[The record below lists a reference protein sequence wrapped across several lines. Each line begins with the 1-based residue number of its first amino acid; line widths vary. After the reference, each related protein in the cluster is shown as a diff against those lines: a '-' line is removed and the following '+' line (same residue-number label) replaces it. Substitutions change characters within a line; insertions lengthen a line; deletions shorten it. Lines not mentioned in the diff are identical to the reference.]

1 MPNLKVKKGND
12 TLTFGLTDNLRDVGE
27 SRLPI
32 VISGKTYYARL
43 GADKT
48 ALVVQRTLNGAKS
61 YVQTNPIWYTTW
73 NWQKYP
79 TDIRGT
85 EKMFTYLPKGRYR
98 ATVEAQNDKNNE
110 FTITTSTDIEVNVS
124 LGNNVE
130 GAQKA
135 TFNINGWRDWV
146 YLTRHQLRIKI
157 ERIGE

>member
-12 TLTFGLTDNLRDVGE
+12 TLTFELTDNLRDVGE
-27 SRLPI
+27 KRLPI
-32 VISGKTYYARL
+32 VINGKTYYARL

-48 ALVVQRTLNGAKS
+48 ALVVQRTSNGSKS
-61 YVQTNPIWYTTW
+61 YVQTSPILFTTW

-85 EKMFTYLPKGRYR
+85 EKMFVYLPKGRYR
-98 ATVEAQNDKNNE
+98 ATVDGQNSEKNE

-124 LGNNVE
+124 LGVNTEV
-130 GAQKA
+130 AQKA
-135 TFNINGWRDWV
+135 TFNINRWRNWV
-146 YLTRHQLRIKI
+146 YLTRHLLKIKI

>member
-12 TLTFGLTDNLRDVGE
+12 TLTFELTDNLRDVGE
-27 SRLPI
+27 KRLPI
-32 VISGKTYYARL
+32 VINGKTYYARL

-48 ALVVQRTLNGAKS
+48 ALVVQRTSNGSKS
-61 YVQTNPIWYTTW
+61 YVQTSPILFTTW

-85 EKMFTYLPKGRYR
+85 EKMFVYLPKGRYR
-98 ATVEAQNDKNNE
+98 ATVDGQNSEKNE

-124 LGNNVE
+124 LGVNTE
-130 GAQKA
+130 SAQKA
-135 TFNINGWRDWV
+135 TFNINGWRNWV
-146 YLTRHQLRIKI
+146 YLTRHLLKIKI

>member
-12 TLTFGLTDNLRDVGE
+12 TLTFELTDNLRDVGE
-27 SRLPI
+27 KRLPI
-32 VISGKTYYARL
+32 VINGKTYYARL

-48 ALVVQRTLNGAKS
+48 ALVVQRTSNGSKS
-61 YVQTNPIWYTTW
+61 YVQTSPILFTTW

-85 EKMFTYLPKGRYR
+85 EKMFVYLPKGRYR
-98 ATVEAQNDKNNE
+98 ATVDGQNSEKNE

-124 LGNNVE
+124 LVVNTE
-130 GAQKA
+130 SAQKA
-135 TFNINGWRDWV
+135 TFNINGWRNWV
-146 YLTRHQLRIKI
+146 YLTRHLLKIKI